1 MLRCK
6 ACAIPVPNSKERRS
20 LESSSSEHVKLGL
33 EACFREDGR
42 CAVATRLHVSTGYVC
57 KKCFLLVDKKVRIKN
72 ELEKVKVNLKDKVSR
87 GIESFTQPVSTEEL
101 IETIAARFAN
111 AFFLQNFCER
121 IFAHVYLRESDFLLH
136 HARSQNRSA
145 IFLLLS
151 LKVLPITERTVP
163 RQHHVVSQTK
173 A

>member
-20 LESSSSEHVKLGL
+20 LESSSSEHVKLAL

-72 ELEKVKVNLKDKVSR
+72 ELEKVKVNLKDKVSLLAA
-87 GIESFTQPVSTEEL
+87 GIADHLRNMQFKIYELEL
-101 IETIAARFAN
+101 I
-111 AFFLQNFCER
+111 
-121 IFAHVYLRESDFLLH
+121 
-136 HARSQNRSA
+136 
-145 IFLLLS
+145 
-151 LKVLPITERTVP
+151 
-163 RQHHVVSQTK
+163 
-173 A
+173 

>member
-20 LESSSSEHVKLGL
+20 LESSSSEHVKLAL

-87 GIESFTQPVSTEEL
+87 AIESFALPVSTEEL
-101 IETIAARFAN
+101 MRETPLTVQSAVKRTSASAAVPAPKRPRMN
-111 AFFLQNFCER
+111 EPMQE
-121 IFAHVYLRESDFLLH
+121 
-136 HARSQNRSA
+136 QSA
-145 IFLLLS
+145 S
-151 LKVLPITERTVP
+151 VTV
-163 RQHHVVSQTK
+163 S
-173 A
+173 